1 MHFSGVL
8 FLGPIADKNRGSMRF
23 LTPQNSRI
31 SRISNHRAKYR
42 QNDEFCD
49 FGAFRIWLSRSLR
62 FKYFDFAF
70 QIHTPIYGI
79 YGFEMQIWKSKH
91 IFTIARFEYQY
102 SYYLL

>member
-1 MHFSGVL
+1 ML
-8 FLGPIADKNRGSMRF
+8 FLGPIADKNKGLERF

-31 SRISNHRAKYR
+31 SRISNHRAEYR

-49 FGAFRIWLSRSLR
+49 FGAFSIRLSRSLR

-79 YGFEMQIWKSKH
+79 CDFDM
-91 IFTIARFEYQY
+91 
-102 SYYLL
+102 